1 MLCRDIHE
9 GTYYP
14 AVSLFTLPE
23 QSEGATVTFNFG
35 AHHTLLYN
43 TATVGCAQRC
53 PCLCSAACT
62 APHWTYWSCAV
73 GGAPHNSAVTSM
85 PALTWAVA
93 YFSRWAAT
101 H

>member
-1 MLCRDIHE
+1 MVCRDIHE

-43 TATVGCAQRC
+43 TATV
-53 PCLCSAACT
+53 AC
-62 APHWTYWSCAV
+62 
-73 GGAPHNSAVTSM
+73 GAEVSVP
-85 PALTWAVA
+85 L
-93 YFSRWAAT
+93 
-101 H
+101 